1 MDALPTYVLPSIGC
15 TSVYAHLR
23 ESFMERDSG
32 QEEMQDEWNMLRLS
46 PAAQPATG

>member
-1 MDALPTYVLPSIGC
+1 MYALPTYVLPSIGC

-23 ESFMERDSG
+23 ENRMERDSG
-32 QEEMQDEWNMLRLS
+32 QEEMQDGWNMLLLS